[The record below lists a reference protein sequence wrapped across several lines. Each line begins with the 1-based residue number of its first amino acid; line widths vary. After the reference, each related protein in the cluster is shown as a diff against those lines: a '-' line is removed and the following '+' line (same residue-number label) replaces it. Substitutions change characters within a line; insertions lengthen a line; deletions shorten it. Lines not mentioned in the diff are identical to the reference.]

1 MKLRLDEY
9 YAIISEEWVDIE
21 SYMPEDME
29 EEFEKFRESHTQDE
43 IYNYLENL
51 YSHIEVINNRYN
63 INDIDLEKAYIDYTA
78 IIKIKDKYYSFDWHD
93 TWHWNFEDKV
103 DANAD
108 VRSRINPDRS
118 RCHLADCNNIR
129 ELLRAHPIITGYYFP
144 LNHGEHRI
152 TSSKSKEPDLKKHIE

>member
-21 SYMPEDME
+21 SYMPEDMA

-63 INDIDLEKAYIDYTA
+63 INDIDLEKAYIDYIA
-78 IIKIKDKYYSFDWHD
+78 IIKINNKYYSFDWYD
-93 TWHWNFEDKV
+93 TWYWNFEDKV
-103 DANAD
+103 DADAD
-108 VRSRINPDRS
+108 LIEVI
-118 RCHLADCNNIR
+118 
-129 ELLRAHPIITGYYFP
+129 
-144 LNHGEHRI
+144 
-152 TSSKSKEPDLKKHIE
+152 SKEVTITKYEVE